1 MLNTKSLKYR
11 ANITRKTPKRLPQP
25 GNLGDADQL
34 A

>member
-11 ANITRKTPKRLPQP
+11 ANITGKTPKRLPQL